1 MAAEASRDPRAPEE
15 RSMKRVVVATFAM
28 VASLISFDAK
38 AVELG
43 TPATEHPFRT

>member
-1 MAAEASRDPRAPEE
+1 
-15 RSMKRVVVATFAM
+15 MKRVVVATFAM

-43 TPATEHPFRT
+43 TVTGPALSQSDIDSHLKATRNG